1 MPLYTF
7 KCPSC
12 NREEEMNQS
21 MRSAVPVCQKCVNA
35 SCGIHIPEMK
45 RVWKKTAR
53 PQFKGEG
60 FYETDYK
67 EKPKKK
73 DDNIRVDKPD
83 SNS

>member
-1 MPLYTF
+1 MPIYTF

-12 NREEEMNQS
+12 SREEDVTQS
-21 MRSAVPVCQKCVNA
+21 MKAPAPVCKRCVNA
-35 SCGIHIPEMK
+35 SCGIHIPVME
-45 RVWKKTAR
+45 RVYGHTAK

-67 EKPKKK
+67 QK

-83 SNS
+83 SSS

>member
-1 MPLYTF
+1 MMPLCTF

-12 NREEEMNQS
+12 NRVEEIRQS
-21 MRSAVPVCQKCVNA
+21 MKAASPVCQRCVNA

-45 RVWKKTAR
+45 RVYGHTTK
-53 PQFKGEG
+53 PQFKGDG

-67 EKPKKK
+67 KK
-73 DDNIRVDKPD
+73 DDDISMDRSD

>member
-12 NREEEMNQS
+12 NREEEINQS
-21 MRSAVPVCQKCVNA
+21 MRSAIPVCQRCVNA
-35 SCGIHIPEMK
+35 SCGMHIPEMK

-67 EKPKKK
+67 EKPKEK
-73 DDNIRVDKPD
+73 DDNIRVDKSD
-83 SNS
+83 SSS

>member
-12 NREEEMNQS
+12 NKVEEINQS
-21 MRSAVPVCQKCVNA
+21 MRSAIPVCQRCVNA
-35 SCGIHIPEMK
+35 SCGIHIPEME

-67 EKPKKK
+67 KK
-73 DDNIRVDKPD
+73 DDDIRMDKPD
-83 SNS
+83 SSS

>member
-1 MPLYTF
+1 MPIYTF

-12 NREEEMNQS
+12 SREEEVNQS
-21 MRSAVPVCQKCVNA
+21 MKAASPVCQRCVNA
-35 SCGIHIPEMK
+35 SCGVHIVDMK

-67 EKPKKK
+67 EKPKEKN
-73 DDNIRVDKPD
+73 DNIRVDKPD
-83 SNS
+83 FNP

>member
-12 NREEEMNQS
+12 NREEEINQS
-21 MRSAVPVCQKCVNA
+21 MRSAVPVCQKCINA

-67 EKPKKK
+67 EKPKEK
-73 DDNIRVDKPD
+73 DDNTGLDKPD
-83 SNS
+83 SSS